1 MIRIFISALLYLISF
16 FTQAQ
21 TDTNQKDHELVIKGK
36 GVTVSTANNVDS
48 IKTASLE
55 DWITQSNQVV
65 KFEVNDKDLT
75 FEIN

>member
-1 MIRIFISALLYLISF
+1 MIRIFISAILYLISF

-21 TDTNQKDHELVIKGK
+21 TDVNHKDHELVIHGQ
-36 GVTVSTANNVDS
+36 GVAVGTANNIDS

-55 DWITQSNQVV
+55 GWNTQSNHAA
-65 KFEVNDKDLT
+65 KFEVNEKDLT

>member
-1 MIRIFISALLYLISF
+1 MIRIFISAILYLISF

-21 TDTNQKDHELVIKGK
+21 TDANHKDHELVINGK
-36 GVTVSTANNVDS
+36 GVTVGTANNIDS
-48 IKTASLE
+48 VKTFHLNNSSSQ
-55 DWITQSNQVV
+55 TNQVV